1 MLSYD
6 DPKWREMLGG
16 YRMPYDPT
24 PALKSL
30 ESGDDMDRAW
40 EELWNGL
47 YHQGDLGEASY
58 AVVPHL
64 VRIHKEKRN
73 LDWNLYGFVSTVEIE
88 RKKIDNPAI
97 PDWLEATYASA
108 LEDLLSIA
116 FKDLAQSDD
125 PLAVRLILAF
135 IVLAKGYRKYA
146 ALILDFDESELD
158 NVFEE
163 YLGWSELYG
172 D

>member
-1 MLSYD
+1 MLLYD

-16 YRMPYDPT
+16 YRMLYDPT
-24 PALKSL
+24 PALRKL
-30 ESGDDMDRAW
+30 ESGDDMARAW

-64 VRIHKEKRN
+64 VRIHKEIRN

-88 RKKIDNPAI
+88 RRKVDNPAI

-108 LEDLLSIA
+108 LEDLLGVA
-116 FKDLAQSDD
+116 PQDLARSDD
-125 PLAVRLILAF
+125 PLTVRLILAF
-135 IVLAKGYRKYA
+135 IILAKGYRKFA

-158 NVFEE
+158 EVFEE

-172 D
+172 R

>member
-1 MLSYD
+1 MSYD

-16 YRMPYDPT
+16 YKIPYDPT
-24 PALKSL
+24 PALKKL
-30 ESGDDMDRAW
+30 ESGDDMDGAW
-40 EELWNGL
+40 EELWNEL

-64 VRIHKEKRN
+64 VRIHKENRN

-97 PDWLEATYASA
+97 PGWLEATYASA
-108 LEDLLSIA
+108 LKDLLNVA
-116 FKDLAQSDD
+116 LYDLMQSDD
-125 PLAVRLILAF
+125 SLTVRLILAF
-135 IVLAKGYRKYA
+135 IVLAKGYRKFG
-146 ALILDFDESELD
+146 ALISDFDEDELD
-158 NVFEE
+158 EVFEE